1 MNKELTI
8 QLYKCI
14 NENDTPRE
22 IAHWHCSSVSRCPR
36 ALFYERLGLPGLP
49 SNEPGGGKKLRW
61 RAGHAIEASIRPELE
76 KLYPKLLTNVR
87 FTNQELDC
95 TGEFDGYDPES
106 KTLISVKS
114 VHDFAFIT
122 RGDTNGLKEK
132 VGVKKSPKTGK
143 EINDYD
149 LKKTPYIH
157 HEWQEHAYVLL
168 MQDDLT
174 DVLDDGYDPE
184 SKTLISPEKWQ
195 VEHITYVYITLG
207 GLIACYTTEVQPD
220 LVDRVKNKLEYLNKF
235 WSLGSERKSLP
246 MCTCSPGQ
254 EMYDV
259 QDQYCPWKY
268 EGGCCSEDLITEAKA
283 SKENENV

>member
-8 QLYKCI
+8 KLYGAI

-22 IAHWHCSSVSRCPR
+22 INNWHCSSISKCPR
-36 ALFYERLGLPGLP
+36 ALFYERLGIPGLP

-76 KLYPKLLTNVR
+76 KLYPNLLTNVR
-87 FTNQELDC
+87 FTNQELDLS
-95 TGEFDGYDPES
+95 GEFDGYDPDS

-168 MQDDLT
+168 MNDPTTMVNTHLGYINVDAT
-174 DVLDDGYDPE
+174 DN
-184 SKTLISPEKWQ
+184 SQ
-195 VEHITYVYITLG
+195 VEHITYIYITLG

-220 LVDRVKNKLEYLNKF
+220 LVNRVKNKLEYLNKF
-235 WSLGSERKSLP
+235 WSLGDARKSLP

-254 EMYDV
+254 EMY
-259 QDQYCPWKY
+259 QEQNQFCNYRT
-268 EGGCCSEDLITEAKA
+268 ESGCCDEDLI
-283 SKENENV
+283 KEKK